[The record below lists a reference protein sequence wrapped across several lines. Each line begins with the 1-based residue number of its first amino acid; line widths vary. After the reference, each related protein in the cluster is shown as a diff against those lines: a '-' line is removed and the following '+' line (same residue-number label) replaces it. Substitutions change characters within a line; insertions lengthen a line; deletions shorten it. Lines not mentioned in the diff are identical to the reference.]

1 MLHGKL
7 LLYLGG
13 ACSCYLDMLNE
24 AQEQLCRTDDPT
36 LSLELPLAHH
46 RNPANQSI
54 FYRYYFGNLIYLSWS
69 HFSLL

>member
-36 LSLELPLAHH
+36 LSLELPLAHIEIQ
-46 RNPANQSI
+46 RTKVFFI
-54 FYRYYFGNLIYLSWS
+54 GIILVI
-69 HFSLL
+69 